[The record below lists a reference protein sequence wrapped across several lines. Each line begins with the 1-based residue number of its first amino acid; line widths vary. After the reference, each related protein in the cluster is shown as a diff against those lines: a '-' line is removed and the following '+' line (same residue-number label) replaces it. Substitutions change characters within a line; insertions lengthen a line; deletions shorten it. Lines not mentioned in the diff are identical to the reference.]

1 MFLGS
6 LVGDVVVAI
15 TIIVLL
21 CTDFLLDELSGFFG
35 MILATF
41 VLRESLVVS
50 LLFLPS
56 YSLKSLPHLPFTPL
70 SPSEVLIS
78 FLFGAICHWFTGCFA

>member
-41 VLRESLVVS
+41 VLREILVFS
-50 LLFLPS
+50 PLFLPS
-56 YSLKSLPHLPFTPL
+56 YSLKSLPHLSFTPL
-70 SPSEVLIS
+70 SSSEGIL
-78 FLFGAICHWFTGCFA
+78 TQ